1 MGAKTTG
8 AEWNAFYQDAEFWP
22 EGRWH
27 EEEEVTLNGHPVGE
41 DFAFEAAMDTDV
53 LVVSGG
59 VVFDEDVVGDLCSLE
74 ALFKRWKKKQSTVR
88 IVMEV
93 PKEKEQEFRE
103 SMKSG
108 GWKIL

>member
-8 AEWNAFYQDAEFWP
+8 AEWNRFYQDEAFWP
-22 EGRWH
+22 EGRWP
-27 EEEEVTLNGHPVGE
+27 EEEDVTLNGQPVGE
-41 DFAFEAAMDTDV
+41 DFAFESIADTDV

-59 VVFDEDVVGDLCSLE
+59 VVFDQDVVEEICSLE
-74 ALFKRWKKKQSTVR
+74 ALFKRWKKKQSTIR

-103 SMKSG
+103 AMKSG